1 MKKIITILSLV
12 VISIIFIV
20 GCSISK
26 NSYKLYIGNCSDN
39 MIGMG
44 KKYYI
49 NNLEDGEYEIEFITK
64 EYEQGIL
71 KEERILHKSVV
82 EHNGDNNTLKIG
94 IVNKDEEE
102 YNLKAIVNDG
112 EYDGYSLGYLKDDY
126 NKGVAMSILNQD
138 KYFKLDNEV
147 TIAVYSIEGENGIT
161 EGTNIDEEFD
171 IGNNNLKDL
180 VVYIKLHK
188 IN

>member
-20 GCSISK
+20 GCSSSK
-26 NSYKLYIGNCSDN
+26 KSDKLYIGNCSDN

-49 NNLEDGEYEIEFITK
+49 NNLEDGNYEIEFTAK
-64 EYEQGIL
+64 EYEYGTL
-71 KEERILHKSVV
+71 KEEHLLYKSTI
-82 EHNGDNNTLKIG
+82 EHNGNNNTLKIG
-94 IVNKDEEE
+94 VVAGNESE
-102 YNLKAIVNDG
+102 YSLKAIVNDA
-112 EYDGYSLGYLKDDY
+112 EYGGDTLEFLKDGYNTGI
-126 NKGVAMSILNQD
+126 AISILEED
-138 KYFKLDNEV
+138 KYFKLDNAV
-147 TIAVYSIEGENGIT
+147 AIAVYSIEGENGIT
-161 EGTNIDEEFD
+161 EGISIDEEFD

-180 VVYIKLHK
+180 VVYITLHK